1 MGARASFK
9 RAKILIKMSLM
20 TIQTSMIDRAIFKGD
35 FKKNCKQ
42 IERDRVEYC
51 KYINNI

>member
-35 FKKNCKQ
+35 FKKIVNRLKGTELSTVS
-42 IERDRVEYC
+42 I
-51 KYINNI
+51 